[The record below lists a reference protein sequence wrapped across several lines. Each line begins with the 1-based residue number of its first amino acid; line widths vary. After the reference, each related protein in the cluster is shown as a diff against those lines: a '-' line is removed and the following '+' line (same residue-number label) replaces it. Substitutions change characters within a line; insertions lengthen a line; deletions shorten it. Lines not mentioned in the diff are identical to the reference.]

1 MSTKAPWQSLSK
13 VELVMML
20 DHMRGRIRDGASANK
35 TRSALRQAVA
45 AIEAA
50 EQMKHALREMQLL
63 VNDFM
68 PNIGRISLQNYAR
81 MNDAP
86 IEARQAILNYLAA
99 VPERPKDG
107 AHERVSRREAPQD
120 KNNASRGASDSG

>member
-1 MSTKAPWQSLSK
+1 MSKKSPWQSLSK

-20 DHMRGRIRDGASANK
+20 DHMRGRIRDSASANK
-35 TRSALRQAVA
+35 TRSALRQAAA

-68 PNIGRISLQNYAR
+68 PNIGKCALQNYAR

-86 IEARQAILNYLAA
+86 IEARQAIINYLAA
-99 VPERPKDG
+99 VPERAKDG
-107 AHERVSRREAPQD
+107 NHEQVSRRKAPQD
-120 KNNASRGASDSG
+120 QDDSRRGASDPG